1 MPRKSKVYVLSHK
14 SLDLREVRHFWPK
27 LLGASVVIGL
37 VVVAVLLLLNH
48 YGGDMLGLGFDR
60 MSMLTAENKI
70 LKEEL
75 RSFADKMGVVQK
87 ALDRLADRG
96 NELRTAV
103 DLRRI
108 DDDTRAAATGGAVP
122 PAAGSFLSGEARQVL
137 DGSAD
142 LLDKLEREVKLQ
154 QSSYEEVTHR
164 MEYNKGLF
172 THIPAIKP
180 MSGVYSI
187 NGFGMR
193 IHPVLR
199 VYRMHEGV
207 DIIGDVGTNVYAAG
221 DGTVRFA
228 GRTAGGYGVVVE
240 VSHGYGYSS
249 LYAHLSRALVREGQT
264 VKRGELIAKSGRSG
278 LVSGPHLHYE
288 VRYQGRKHN
297 PIDYFFDDIDAA
309 RYRSQL
315 ANARTAR
322 GEH

>member
-27 LLGASVVIGL
+27 LLGGSVVIGL

-48 YGGDMLGLGFDR
+48 FGGDMLGLGFDR

-122 PAAGSFLSGEARQVL
+122 PAAGSFLSGEAREVL